1 MPTTQLQLRRGN
13 TAQTSVFTGAI
24 GEVTVDTDRKTITV
38 HDGST
43 VGGTYVATNI
53 QLTSAY
59 GKANAANVLAQSA
72 FDKANTIM
80 PSANA
85 NTSAYASK
93 YFVEFNPT
101 TNTFS
106 YTSYPDA
113 SNPYITGYGPEIH
126 VSPVAL
132 NDSGRGTI
140 GDPVKTIAR
149 AQALAALAFETT
161 AVGQRKTIIL
171 HPGDYT
177 ENVTIDV
184 QYTVLT
190 THELIGKNT
199 TLSGTLTLNKGC
211 TIDGLKMTNLVISG
225 TSANGSVD
233 IIGSTV
239 VTSASKTGSAYVN
252 FRGCDLSSAALSVTG
267 TGTVIMVGGNYGSL
281 TVSNPYAG
289 VLAKAVISMGPTTLT
304 AGTLNISDTLVY
316 AANNTANAITQSSG
330 SVLTLNN
337 SQVLIPD
344 FTNVSRMSLTGYY
357 SILHSVYDKT
367 NSRLQGN
374 TSLSSI
380 SYSQF
385 INLDRLILST
395 NGQITYPDGS
405 IQTSSNGIQAAF
417 DQANN
422 NTTVLTSAYNFAN
435 SVNTYAYSSNVYLSG
450 LVTTANTD
458 MKAYVD
464 QANTGLKSYVD
475 QANTGMASYV
485 LASNTAM
492 KAYVDQANTGLK
504 SYVDQANTG
513 MASYVVASNTA
524 MKAYVDQANTGLKSY
539 VDQANTGMASYVVS
553 SNTAMKAYVD
563 QANTG
568 LKSYS
573 DATYFTKTGG
583 TISGDVT
590 ISSNNNLTVTGNLI
604 VQGTTF
610 SSNSTTFEIND
621 PLLLLGTGNYFS
633 DSRDIGF
640 VSHYN
645 DGSNAHTGL
654 FRDSGTK
661 EYYFFKGYTPDLDSN
676 NEIDIAHASFEKAN
690 VQADKVT
697 SRFLVANSAT
707 LGGIDVITYSTAAFD
722 KANTGNT
729 IAQSAYNFANTVN
742 TYAFSAYS
750 VANSAAANTVI
761 TQGVDSTQN
770 TWISSNAAFTQSA
783 FTLANTANVT
793 AEAAFSKANSA
804 NLLAQG
810 AFTSANTRANS
821 FSGTTGSATPAG
833 GGITF
838 TSTNGITISGTS
850 STLTINSPQD
860 LQSTATPTFKG
871 VSYANTATGNRGIVR
886 ASTATVAQTA
896 IDTWSTSTYRTA
908 KYIVSMSSGAN
919 YHAIELLLIHDGTTP
934 SLTQYAEVI
943 IGSSLATFDA
953 SIASTTLTLLANPAT
968 TSSITYN
975 LLRDNIGA

>member
-1 MPTTQLQLRRGN
+1 MPTTQLQFRRGN

-24 GEVTVDTDRKTITV
+24 GEVTVDTDRKTLTV
-38 HDGST
+38 HDGVT

-59 GKANAANVLAQSA
+59 DKANAANVLAQAGFNQANSGFNKANSA
-72 FDKANTIM
+72 NVLAQNAYDASNTVNVYANSAYNTANSAQANTVITQGVDSTQNTWIGSNAVFSQASYDKAN
-80 PSANA
+80 SAN
-85 NTSAYASK
+85 
-93 YFVEFNPT
+93 
-101 TNTFS
+101 
-106 YTSYPDA
+106 
-113 SNPYITGYGPEIH
+113 
-126 VSPVAL
+126 L
-132 NDSGRGTI
+132 L
-140 GDPVKTIAR
+140 
-149 AQALAALAFETT
+149 AQ
-161 AVGQRKTIIL
+161 
-171 HPGDYT
+171 
-177 ENVTIDV
+177 
-184 QYTVLT
+184 
-190 THELIGKNT
+190 
-199 TLSGTLTLNKGC
+199 
-211 TIDGLKMTNLVISG
+211 
-225 TSANGSVD
+225 GS
-233 IIGSTV
+233 
-239 VTSASKTGSAYVN
+239 
-252 FRGCDLSSAALSVTG
+252 
-267 TGTVIMVGGNYGSL
+267 
-281 TVSNPYAG
+281 
-289 VLAKAVISMGPTTLT
+289 
-304 AGTLNISDTLVY
+304 
-316 AANNTANAITQSSG
+316 
-330 SVLTLNN
+330 
-337 SQVLIPD
+337 
-344 FTNVSRMSLTGYY
+344 
-357 SILHSVYDKT
+357 
-367 NSRLQGN
+367 
-374 TSLSSI
+374 
-380 SYSQF
+380 
-385 INLDRLILST
+385 
-395 NGQITYPDGS
+395 
-405 IQTSSNGIQAAF
+405 F
-417 DQANN
+417 DQGNN

-435 SVNTYAYSSNVYLSG
+435 SVNTYAYSSNVYLRG
-450 LVTTANTD
+450 LISTANTD

-464 QANTGLKSYVD
+464 QANTGLKSYVDQANTGLKSYVDQANTGLKSYVDQSNTGMASFVVTSNTAMKAYVDQANTGLKSYVDQANTGMASYVD

-504 SYVDQANTG
+504 SYGDV
-513 MASYVVASNTA
+513 
-524 MKAYVDQANTGLKSY
+524 
-539 VDQANTGMASYVVS
+539 
-553 SNTAMKAYVD
+553 
-563 QANTG
+563 
-568 LKSYS
+568 
-573 DATYFTKTGG
+573 TYFAKTGG

-590 ISSNNNLTVTGNLI
+590 ISGNNNLTVTGNLI

-610 SSNSTTFEIND
+610 TSNTTTFEIND
-621 PLLLLGTGNYFS
+621 PLLLLGIGNYYS
-633 DSRDIGF
+633 DTRDIGF

-645 DGSNAHTGL
+645 DGTNAHSGL
-654 FRDSGTK
+654 IRDYGTK
-661 EYYFFKGYTPDLDSN
+661 EYYFFKGYTPEVSANDN
-676 NEIDIAHASFEKAN
+676 IDISHASFEKAN
-690 VQADKVT
+690 VQADKFT

-729 IAQSAYNFANTVN
+729 IAQSAYDFANTIN
-742 TYAFSAYS
+742 TYSYSAYS
-750 VANSAAANTVI
+750 VANSAASNTVV

-770 TWISSNAAFTQSA
+770 TWISSNAVFTQSA

-838 TSTNGITISGTS
+838 TSTNGITVSGAG

-871 VSYANTATGNRGIVR
+871 ISFANTATGNRTVVQ
-886 ASTATVAQTA
+886 STTATVAQTA

-934 SLTQYAEVI
+934 TITQYAEVI